1 MGDEWIQTS
10 QMATRESR
18 IVVELREMILRGDLA
33 PGERL
38 GEVALAERLGV
49 SRTPIRHAL
58 PALAREGLLAPAG
71 ARGYVVRAFSARD
84 VLEALDVRGVLEGLA
99 ARMVAERGAS
109 SELLR
114 ELRRCLADGDE
125 IFARG
130 HLLETDESRYSE
142 LNGRFHALIVEAAGS
157 RAIGDAL
164 ARNDHVPF
172 AAARAV
178 AFDRLD
184 KDSMF
189 DILRYAHRQHH
200 AIARALE
207 AGEGARAEALMREHT
222 APVKESL
229 NLARE
234 LPGGRSDA
242 PVGFDYRSGTA
253 GSTPVTARRRPPAT
267 AG

>member
-1 MGDEWIQTS
+1 MPEVP
-10 QMATRESR
+10 ARESR
-18 IVVELREMILRGDLA
+18 VVVALREMILRGDLA

-49 SRTPIRHAL
+49 SRTPIRQAL
-58 PALAREGLLAPAG
+58 PALAREGLLAAAG
-71 ARGYVVRAFSARD
+71 ARGYLVRAFSARD

-99 ARMVAERGAS
+99 ARMVAERGAPP
-109 SELLR
+109 ELLR
-114 ELRRCLADGDE
+114 ELTRCLVEGEE

-130 HLLETDESRYSE
+130 HLLETDESRYSD

-157 RAIGDAL
+157 RAIADAL

-184 KDSMF
+184 KASMF
-189 DILRYAHRQHH
+189 DILRYAHHQHH
-200 AIARALE
+200 AIVRALE

-222 APVKESL
+222 APVKEGL
-229 NLARE
+229 NLGRG

-242 PVGFDYRSGTA
+242 AVGRGPRSGPA
-253 GSTPVTARRRPPAT
+253 GSAPVTARRRPPAS
-267 AG
+267 AR